1 MGQYR
6 YFLAIQTRLPEDY
19 LADAEF
25 RRNLETLRRLG
36 FDGVELN
43 ISDPDT
49 VEPRRLK
56 AYLAEFG
63 LVLSMFASGLTAKT
77 FSLSLATSDEARR
90 KEAIGRTVR
99 FLEFAHEFGAG
110 VIAGYLK
117 GAPQDSG
124 PGARE
129 RLAASVLE
137 LAPIADRLKTPLLIE
152 AVNRY
157 ESPVGHSLADT
168 WDIARRAGSPFVWI
182 LPDTFHMNIEESN
195 MRQAIAHTGPAS
207 APSTSRTTTGISP
220 ASGPLTSA
228 RSSGCST
235 RWATRA
241 SWPSRETCGR
251 ASSRTWKWRCGASGR
266 TWLGRRA
273 NDKNPRPI
281 RICGLSQNTTPGSRT
296 EPGVVFPPVPAAGHR

>member
-1 MGQYR
+1 MGHYR

-77 FSLSLATSDEARR
+77 FNLSLATSDEARR
-90 KEAIGRTVR
+90 KEAIGRTAR

-117 GAPQDSG
+117 GAPQDNG

-129 RLAASVLE
+129 RLAAAALE
-137 LAPIADRLKTPLLIE
+137 AGADRRPAQDPLAHRGGEPLR
-152 AVNRY
+152 V
-157 ESPVGHSLADT
+157 
-168 WDIARRAGSPFVWI
+168 AGRPQ
-182 LPDTFHMNIEESN
+182 P
-195 MRQAIAHTGPAS
+195 
-207 APSTSRTTTGISP
+207 
-220 ASGPLTSA
+220 
-228 RSSGCST
+228 
-235 RWATRA
+235 
-241 SWPSRETCGR
+241 GR
-251 ASSRTWKWRCGASGR
+251 H
-266 TWLGRRA
+266 L
-273 NDKNPRPI
+273 
-281 RICGLSQNTTPGSRT
+281 
-296 EPGVVFPPVPAAGHR
+296 GHRPPRR

>member
-1 MGQYR
+1 MGHYR
-6 YFLAIQTRLPEDY
+6 YFLAIQTRLPEEY
-19 LADAEF
+19 QADAEF

-49 VEPRRLK
+49 VEPHRLK

-77 FSLSLATSDEARR
+77 FHLSLATSDEARR
-90 KEAIGRTVR
+90 KEAIGRTAR

-117 GAPQDSG
+117 GTPQDNG

-129 RLAASVLE
+129 RLAAAALE

-195 MRQAIAHTGPAS
+195 MKQAIRGHQACFGSFHLSDNNRHFPGFGALDFGAIIGMLDEVGYQGKLAIEGNVRTSFIADVEVAMRCLGPHLAPKTG
-207 APSTSRTTTGISP
+207 
-220 ASGPLTSA
+220 
-228 RSSGCST
+228 
-235 RWATRA
+235 
-241 SWPSRETCGR
+241 GR
-251 ASSRTWKWRCGASGR
+251 
-266 TWLGRRA
+266 
-273 NDKNPRPI
+273 
-281 RICGLSQNTTPGSRT
+281 
-296 EPGVVFPPVPAAGHR
+296 

>member
-43 ISDPDT
+43 IPDPDT
-49 VEPRRLK
+49 VEPHRLK
-56 AYLAEFG
+56 TYLAEFG

-77 FSLSLATSDEARR
+77 FNLSLATADEARR

-117 GAPQDSG
+117 GAPQDNG

-129 RLAASVLE
+129 RLAAAALE
-137 LAPIADRLKTPLLIE
+137 VAPVADRLKTPLLIE

-168 WDIARRAGSPFVWI
+168 WDIARRAGSPFVQI
-182 LPDTFHMNIEESN
+182 LPDTFHMNIEEAN
-195 MRQAIAHTGPAS
+195 MKQTIGAHRACFSSFHLSDNTRHFPGFGALDFGAIIGMLDEVGYQGKLAIEGNVRTSFIADVEVAMRCLGPHLAPKTG
-207 APSTSRTTTGISP
+207 
-220 ASGPLTSA
+220 
-228 RSSGCST
+228 
-235 RWATRA
+235 
-241 SWPSRETCGR
+241 GR
-251 ASSRTWKWRCGASGR
+251 
-266 TWLGRRA
+266 
-273 NDKNPRPI
+273 
-281 RICGLSQNTTPGSRT
+281 
-296 EPGVVFPPVPAAGHR
+296 

>member
-1 MGQYR
+1 MGHYR

-25 RRNLETLRRLG
+25 RRTLETLRRLG

-77 FSLSLATSDEARR
+77 FNLSLATSDEARR
-90 KEAIGRTVR
+90 KEAIGRTIR

-129 RLAASVLE
+129 RLAASVVE

-195 MRQAIAHTGPAS
+195 MRQAISAHQACFGSFHLSDNNRHFPGFGALDFGAIIGMLDEVGYQGKLAIEGNVRTSFIADVDVAMQCLGPHLTRKTGE
-207 APSTSRTTTGISP
+207 R
-220 ASGPLTSA
+220 
-228 RSSGCST
+228 
-235 RWATRA
+235 
-241 SWPSRETCGR
+241 
-251 ASSRTWKWRCGASGR
+251 
-266 TWLGRRA
+266 
-273 NDKNPRPI
+273 
-281 RICGLSQNTTPGSRT
+281 
-296 EPGVVFPPVPAAGHR
+296 